1 MATASQNDY
10 DVTSTWTN
18 VVATIAGIASV
29 DTLIQN
35 LSTTPVWVAPLASGG
50 PPSGKTGVVLGQYD
64 SFKVNA
70 AQVWVRTPSSS
81 AKIGVTTV

>member
-1 MATASQNDY
+1 MATASQNDFA
-10 DVTSTWTN
+10 VTSSWQN
-18 VVATIAGIASV
+18 VVATIGAIASV

-35 LSTTPVWVAPLASGG
+35 LSSTPVWVAPLASAG
-50 PPSGKTGVVLGQYD
+50 PPTSKTGVVLGQYD

-81 AKIGVTTV
+81 ASISVTTI